1 MVPALKNQ
9 PASPPLAE
17 TDKAP
22 TAVEPARAQSRTAT
36 VDQLI
41 STLTVDLAALTRTKG
56 ELGLALV
63 ADPKSA
69 DILERI
75 EANEEQLVAVSRR
88 LELYRQARVQAASQD
103 EADRDNARVLHA
115 TMSRDNAVAAAQKR
129 IKIAERL
136 DGCFGQLAQAM
147 RDWRDVNEEVRQS
160 VHDMMRTVCAQMP
173 MDYNRQSKMDAA
185 SNACPRDF
193 GVNEIVV
200 ALKRAG
206 MDDCTVGRVELRP
219 NSYGWTVEYLA
230 NATLKAEAERGLP
243 RMQGILDTALRE
255 LSVGDQ

>member
-1 MVPALKNQ
+1 MVPALKNR
-9 PASPPLAE
+9 PDVPPVADAE
-17 TDKAP
+17 P
-22 TAVEPARAQSRTAT
+22 TQTQSRTAT

-41 STLTVDLAALTRTKG
+41 RTLTADLATLTRTKG

-63 ADPKSA
+63 GDPKSA

-75 EANEEQLVAVSRR
+75 EANEEQLAAVSRR

-115 TMSRDNAVAAAQKR
+115 TTHRDKAVAAAQKR

-136 DGCFGQLAQAM
+136 DGCFSQLAQAM
-147 RDWRDVNEEVRQS
+147 RDWRDVNEEIRQD
-160 VHDMMRTVCAQMP
+160 VLEMMRTICAHSP
-173 MDYNRQSKMDAA
+173 MDYNQQSKMHTAG
-185 SNACPRDF
+185 NACPRAF
-193 GVNEIVV
+193 GANEIIV

-206 MDDCTVGRVELRP
+206 VDDCTVGRVELRP
-219 NSYGWTVEYLA
+219 LSFGWTVEYLA
-230 NATLKAEAERGLP
+230 NATVKAEAEREIP